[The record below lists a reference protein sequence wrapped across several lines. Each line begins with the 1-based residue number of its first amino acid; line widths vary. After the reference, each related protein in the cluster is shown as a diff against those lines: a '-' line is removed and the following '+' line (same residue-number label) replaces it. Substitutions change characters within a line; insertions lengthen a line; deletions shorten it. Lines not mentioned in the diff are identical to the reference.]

1 MKIASTPGAWAQLLV
16 IALVAGS
23 VAGALWGLTRP
34 GYVGELAEGSYLVD
48 QIASPANVEFASFGG
63 FALLSAALGM
73 LIAAAAH
80 LRGLTGLPTLLWVSA
95 CAGAAAF
102 AVVTFGGWSADLLHA
117 SPHAPAL
124 NSPFAGGAAFTFVPP
139 LRPGVGWLAG
149 PFVAA
154 LTFYLLTVIAE
165 LQEIR
170 KTQTSLIEG

>member
-23 VAGALWGLTRP
+23 LAGGLWGLIRP

-63 FALLSAALGM
+63 FALLSAAIGM

-80 LRGLTGLPTLLWVSA
+80 LRGLTGLPTLLWVTA

-102 AVVTFGGWSADLLHA
+102 AVVTFGGWTADLLHA
-117 SPHAPAL
+117 SPHDPPL
-124 NSPFAGGAAFTFVPP
+124 AGGAAFTFVPP